1 LNKGKERKPSVLEG
15 TQQDVIN
22 HLERINTF
30 LSDEVQRLH
39 DLIREE
45 RQTNRMLLKRLGIFE
60 EIRNDIKVGEVNPI
74 GGITPL
80 RTRIR
85 DLESESR
92 AQAARVNED
101 ATEE

>member
-1 LNKGKERKPSVLEG
+1 MLEG

>member
-1 LNKGKERKPSVLEG
+1 LESVV
-15 TQQDVIN
+15 TQQDVIS
-22 HLERINTF
+22 HLERVNTF

-39 DLIREE
+39 DIIREE

-60 EIRNDIKVGEVNPI
+60 QVKQDVQLGEVNPI

-85 DLESESR
+85 DLEAESR
-92 AQAARVNED
+92 LQAAKQEQED

>member
-1 LNKGKERKPSVLEG
+1 MLEG
-15 TQQDVIN
+15 TQQDVIKY
-22 HLERINTF
+22 LESSNSF

-45 RQTNRMLLKRLGIFE
+45 RQTNRLLLKRLGIFE
-60 EIRNDIKVGEVNPI
+60 EIRNDIKLGEVNPI

-85 DLESESR
+85 DLELESR
-92 AQAARVNED
+92 LQAEKAEFIAGGTN